1 MTAIRKSKKSF
12 VPRKYLPWLDVIS
25 IAAWSILM
33 LEYSI
38 TGKIYLLIH
47 RDYFWLVIF
56 GGVSLLLI
64 AFFKAKQLLQ
74 RRRHLENSDAEHMNV
89 FPPGV
94 GSLIL
99 LVTAMMGLMITPQVF
114 ASDKAMTRSVA
125 ELLGPTR
132 SQPQSFKSS
141 RRPEERSLLDWIRTL
156 SVYPEPDS
164 YKGQKAK
171 IQGFVVHQ
179 PELSKDFIMLSQ
191 FVITCCAADAYPIG
205 LPVKINESR
214 GSYPPDTWLEVEGK
228 MMTETIGGKRH
239 LALEATTIKKIQQ
252 PKNPYS
258 Y

>member
-1 MTAIRKSKKSF
+1 MTAIRKPKKSF
-12 VPRKYLPWLDVIS
+12 VPRKYLPWLDVIA
-25 IAAWSILM
+25 IATWGILM
-33 LEYSI
+33 LKYCI

-47 RDYFWLVIF
+47 RDYFWLVVF
-56 GGVSLLLI
+56 GGVSLSLI

-74 RRRHLENSDAEHMNV
+74 RRRQPETSDAEHMNV
-89 FPPGV
+89 FPPGG

-114 ASDKAMTRSVA
+114 ASDKAMTRSVT
-125 ELLGPTR
+125 ELLGPAR

-141 RRPEERSLLDWIRTL
+141 RRPEERTLLDWVRTL

-179 PELSKDFIMLSQ
+179 SELNKDFIMLSQ

-205 LPVKINESR
+205 LPVKIKESR
-214 GSYPPDTWLEVEGK
+214 DNYPPDTWLEIEGK
-228 MMTETIGGKRH
+228 MMTETIAGKRH
-239 LALEATTIKKIQQ
+239 LAVEATSIKKISQ